1 MIDQL
6 VMPRDVVDEVVA
18 HCVEGR
24 PHEACGLLAARDG
37 AIVKVYRMTN
47 AAASPVRYELD
58 PREQLAVYNAIEEQ
72 GWQLGGV
79 FHSHTRTAA
88 YPSPTDIRLAAED
101 VPYLI
106 VSLVEQPAVI
116 KAFRIRKQN
125 WTDESGEVTEIPLVV
140 GTAGPPRDSVDF
152 R

>member
-1 MIDQL
+1 MTEPIF
-6 VMPRDVVDEVVA
+6 MPHDVVDEVVA

-24 PHEACGLLAARDG
+24 PNEACGLLAASDG

-58 PREQLAVYNAIEEQ
+58 PREQFAVYNAIEEQ

-79 FHSHTRTAA
+79 FHSHTRTPP

-101 VPYLI
+101 VPYII
-106 VSLVEQPAVI
+106 VSLAERPAVL
-116 KAFRIRKQN
+116 KAFHIRKAN

-140 GTAGPPRDSVDF
+140 GELRAPRD
-152 R
+152 